1 MSTLHHLEMAALD
14 VRDRLTKEL
23 QFSVDSERQICQA
36 LDTVDE
42 AISHAKQQNAQA
54 LATVSEALNHLTMTV
69 KNAFGERHRALAAA
83 LGSPGPQPET
93 IEQAHRISD
102 EPCEVEPPRKAP
114 KFKITEGGAA

>member
-36 LDTVDE
+36 LDT
-42 AISHAKQQNAQA
+42 
-54 LATVSEALNHLTMTV
+54 LSEALNHLNITV
-69 KNAFGERHRALAAA
+69 KNAFAERHRALATT

-102 EPCEVEPPRKAP
+102 ESCEVEPPRKSP
-114 KFKITEGGAA
+114 KLKIAEGDAA